1 MPWRLPEDIA
11 LERIEEAKRHRS
23 RELDLSHLGLETLP
37 PEIGRLTTLN
47 TLRLAA
53 NHLTSLPAQVWRL
66 TNLTWLDLS
75 GNQLTSLPPEIGQ
88 LTKLT
93 WLDLDANQLTS
104 LPPEIG
110 CLTNLTELYLDGNHL
125 TSLPPE
131 IGRLTNL
138 TQLYLPR
145 NQLTS
150 LPPEIGRLTN
160 LPTLWL
166 HGNQLTSLP
175 PEIGRLTNLTR
186 LYLHDNQLT
195 SLPPELADIENLSL
209 LMLKGN
215 PLPDALMA
223 AHGRGL
229 DDLRAYL
236 KSLKAAGEPLF
247 EAKLILV
254 GEGAVGKTTLLAAML
269 GEPPPEE
276 YETTYG
282 IDIRRLELPHPDPQ
296 VGRDITLNAWDFGGQ
311 RVYRITHQ
319 FFFSRRSLYLLLWRP
334 RMGPD
339 QCDLEGWLKMIRLR
353 VGAEARV
360 IIVATH
366 CESDEH
372 LAQID
377 QEVLRETYGE
387 MIVDF
392 HEVDSLVPAD
402 DGGGE
407 MVGVAELKTKVARAA
422 ARLPQMGDPFNPDWK
437 AARDDL
443 LALEQPRISFHEFT
457 ETCAGH
463 GLDAPATGTLADL
476 MHDLGH
482 VVYYGDD
489 EGLRDEVILRP
500 EWLSKAIGSVL
511 EDPETNDRKGV
522 LEHGRLRGI
531 WYDHGIEGRLRYPP
545 DLHPFFLRLME
556 KYDVSYRLE
565 DEPGSLVA
573 QLVTD
578 VRPAL
583 PWLPGDAVPPGQ
595 AEIALVCRMEEVPE
609 GLVPWMTVRTHRFW
623 LPRHLHWQRGMFLE
637 YPPHGTAML
646 ELRGREFVA
655 TVRAAWPNYFMDILH
670 HTLEQLIRER
680 WPGLDW
686 TLSVPCPCEA
696 EPGRPCP
703 GRFPLGTLHKL
714 KPRTREVPC
723 ITCAEIS
730 LIDELLTGFK
740 PPDWD
745 VRLQLDEV
753 LAKLDIASTERAS
766 YASQAAHW
774 ARRLLLTLATES
786 RDCPRMFTLLPED
799 LGRLNP
805 ANFGKQGKRLTLWCE
820 MPGDEHPVVPIG
832 SGEPGE
838 YVFKESREW
847 LVKIAPYASLVAR
860 TLKTLVPL
868 GGGAL
873 KAMLDESLL
882 KEIAPALDL
891 MDTATETML
900 AGELDAERG
909 LTDEPDRLVTTAEGA
924 GLRALHALLLDL
936 DKAKGWG
943 GLRRVPTKSGEFLWL
958 CPAHY
963 KEFDP
968 GLPILPPSHA

>member
-1 MPWRLPEDIA
+1 MPRKPPQDIA
-11 LERIEEAKRHRS
+11 VESIKEAKRFGSTH
-23 RELDLSHLGLETLP
+23 
-37 PEIGRLTTLN
+37 
-47 TLRLAA
+47 
-53 NHLTSLPAQVWRL
+53 
-66 TNLTWLDLS
+66 LDLS
-75 GNQLTSLPPEIGQ
+75 GHGLKTLPPQIGHLTNLMTLWLHNNQLTSLPPEFG
-88 LTKLT
+88 
-93 WLDLDANQLTS
+93 
-104 LPPEIG
+104 G
-110 CLTNLTELYLDGNHL
+110 LTNLTRLYLDD
-125 TSLPPE
+125 
-131 IGRLTNL
+131 
-138 TQLYLPR
+138 

-160 LPTLWL
+160 LAEL
-166 HGNQLTSLP
+166 HLFGNDLTSLP
-175 PEIGRLTNLTR
+175 PEIGRLTNLTELWLEHNQLTSLPPEIGR
-186 LYLHDNQLT
+186 LANLTLLWLDSNQLT
-195 SLPPELADIENLSL
+195 SLPPELGDLENLSNL
-209 LMLKGN
+209 TLDGN

-223 AHGRGL
+223 AHRR
-229 DDLRAYL
+229 DLNALQVYL
-236 KSLKAAGEPLF
+236 RSLKGAAEPLY
-247 EAKLILV
+247 EAKLVLV

-269 GEPPPEE
+269 KEPPPQE

-282 IDIRRLELPHPDPQ
+282 IDIRRLELLHPDPE
-296 VGRDITLNAWDFGGQ
+296 VGRNIALNAWDFGGQ

-377 QEVLRETYGE
+377 QQVLRETYGE

-407 MVGVAELKTKVARAA
+407 MVGVAELKTKIAHAA
-422 ARLPQMGDPFNPDWK
+422 ARLPQMGEPFNPDWK
-437 AARDDL
+437 AARDDV
-443 LALEQPRISFHEFT
+443 LALEQPRIAFHEFT
-457 ETCAGH
+457 ETCADH
-463 GLDAPATGTLADL
+463 GLDSPATGTLADL

-531 WYDHGIEGRLRYPP
+531 WYDHGIEGRPRYPP
-545 DLHPFFLRLME
+545 EVHPFFLRLME

-565 DEPGSLVA
+565 DEPSSLVA

-578 VRPAL
+578 VRPRL
-583 PWLPGDAVPPGQ
+583 PWLPGEGVPSGQ
-595 AEIALVCRMEEVPE
+595 AEISLVCRMEEVPE

-623 LPRHLHWQRGMFLE
+623 MPRYFHWQRGMFLQ

-655 TVRAAWPNYFMDILH
+655 TVRGAWPNYFMDILH

-680 WPGLDW
+680 WPGLKARFC
-686 TLSVPCPCEA
+686 VPCLTRTQD
-696 EPGRPCP
+696 GHPCP
-703 GRFPLGTLHKL
+703 ERFDLDALRRFKADGDATI
-714 KPRTREVPC
+714 RCQET
-723 ITCAEIS
+723 TCLRRNSIDAL
-730 LIDELLTGFK
+730 LIGFK

-745 VRLQLDEV
+745 VRVRLDQV
-753 LAKLDIASTERAS
+753 LAKLDEASAERAS
-766 YASQAAHW
+766 YASQAADW
-774 ARRLLLTLATES
+774 ARRLLLALAAQS
-786 RDCPRMFTLLPED
+786 RDCPCMFTLLPED
-799 LGRLNP
+799 LSRLNP

-832 SGEPGE
+832 SGGPGE
-838 YVFKESREW
+838 YVFKESKEW
-847 LVKIAPYASLVAR
+847 LAKIAPYASLVAR
-860 TLKTLVPL
+860 TLKTIVPL
-868 GGGAL
+868 GGAVL
-873 KAMLDESLL
+873 KAALDESLL
-882 KEIAPALDL
+882 KDIGPALDL
-891 MDTATETML
+891 MDTATKTML
-900 AGELDAERG
+900 AGELEVQRG
-909 LTDEPDRLVTTAEGA
+909 LTNKPDRLVTTAEGA
-924 GLRALHALLLDL
+924 GLRALQTLLLQL

-943 GLRRVPTKSGEFLWL
+943 GLRRVPTKSGDFLWL

-968 GLPILPPSHA
+968 GLPILPPPHA